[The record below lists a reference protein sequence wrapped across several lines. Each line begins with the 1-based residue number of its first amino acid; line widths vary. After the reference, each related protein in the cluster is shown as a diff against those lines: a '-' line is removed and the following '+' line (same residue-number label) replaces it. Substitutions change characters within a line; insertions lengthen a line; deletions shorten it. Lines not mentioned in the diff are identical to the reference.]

1 MGFSLKD
8 FLRGSINRG
17 KRRRHNA
24 NVKGTNFHTHTRGG
38 LTDGPI
44 TNYEQYG
51 DGHSFRSH
59 INKTQLATTER
70 FECQFYFPPGV
81 SSGDFSENCTL
92 MCEEVQIPGMVLAN
106 KEFNVGQWTHY
117 RNTNMQFL
125 GNEINFTFY
134 TPADWIHR
142 AKFESW
148 MAYCVNPTS
157 KEVRFPQHTWGEISI
172 NALDK
177 QNNYRSSWHLYEVTP
192 KVLNL
197 IPLSMG
203 AVGVARTTL
212 IVSATYWESKAIEV
226 HMGRPSARTVNP
238 AVQQPWVVPHR
249 DKNRN
254 EIYHDK
260 SASEFTLDG
269 EQEAF
274 DDEIEFIRTPRT
286 DEI

>member
-1 MGFSLKD
+1 MGWSLKD

-17 KRRRHNA
+17 KRRAHN
-24 NVKGTNFHTHTRGG
+24 NRVKGSNFHTAGSP
-38 LTDGPI
+38 LTSKTL
-44 TNYEQYG
+44 TNYEEYG
-51 DGHSFRSH
+51 DGKSFRSH
-59 INKTQLATTER
+59 INTTQLATTER
-70 FECQFYFPPGV
+70 FECQFYFPPAI
-81 SSGDFSENCTL
+81 STGDFSENCTL
-92 MCEEVQIPGMVLAN
+92 MCEEVQIPGMVLTN

-157 KEVRFPQHTWGEISI
+157 KEVRFPQHTWGEVSI

-226 HMGRPSARTVNP
+226 QMGKDRMSP
-238 AVQQPWVVPHR
+238 AAAAGQAPWLVPHR
-249 DKNRN
+249 AQHRN
-254 EIYHDK
+254 EIYKKK
-260 SASEFTLDG
+260 SDFDAFDAELSEFRADPVEEGTPG
-269 EQEAF
+269 E
-274 DDEIEFIRTPRT
+274 
-286 DEI
+286 